1 MKSELENMDFSG
13 YNISVAQAA
22 KIMGKDQQYI
32 RQGII
37 QGILPIGTA
46 FKKQGSKQ
54 YDYYI
59 SPKLFY
65 EFTGFKIS
73 DHTKIWCEFVLL
85 VIRNTLVI
93 HIFSQKWLK

>member
-1 MKSELENMDFSG
+1 MTKNVKNEMDNLGFNG

-22 KIMGKDQQYI
+22 RIMGKDQQYI

-65 EFTGFKIS
+65 EFTGYKIS
-73 DHTKIWCEFVLL
+73 DHNEI
-85 VIRNTLVI
+85 
-93 HIFSQKWLK
+93 

>member
-1 MKSELENMDFSG
+1 MSDIKEFSG
-13 YNISVAQAA
+13 YNIPVVEAA
-22 KIMGKDQQYI
+22 RIMGKDQQYI

-46 FKKQGSKQ
+46 FKKQGSNH

-65 EFTGFKIS
+65 EFTGYRF
-73 DHTKIWCEFVLL
+73 E
-85 VIRNTLVI
+85 
-93 HIFSQKWLK
+93 QKQ

>member
-1 MKSELENMDFSG
+1 MNNMQKELKNMDFNG
-13 YNISVAQAA
+13 YSISVAQAA

-65 EFTGFKIS
+65 EFTGYKIS
-73 DHTKIWCEFVLL
+73 SHTE
-85 VIRNTLVI
+85 T
-93 HIFSQKWLK
+93 

>member
-1 MKSELENMDFSG
+1 MRNELNDLDFSG

-22 KIMGKDQQYI
+22 KIMGKDQQYIRQGI

-65 EFTGFKIS
+65 EFTGYKIGC
-73 DHTKIWCEFVLL
+73 HTEI
-85 VIRNTLVI
+85 
-93 HIFSQKWLK
+93 

>member
-1 MKSELENMDFSG
+1 MMPNTVVPSLYNTLTWGAELEMTG
-13 YNISVAQAA
+13 GTRAQAA

-65 EFTGFKIS
+65 EFTGYKIGS
-73 DHTKIWCEFVLL
+73 HTEI
-85 VIRNTLVI
+85 
-93 HIFSQKWLK
+93 

>member
-1 MKSELENMDFSG
+1 MYMKNKFDDLEFNG

-37 QGILPIGTA
+37 QGILPIGIA

-59 SPKLFY
+59 SPKSFY
-65 EFTGFKIS
+65 EFTGFKIGS
-73 DHTKIWCEFVLL
+73 NNEI
-85 VIRNTLVI
+85 
-93 HIFSQKWLK
+93 

>member
-1 MKSELENMDFSG
+1 MRNELDDLEFSG

-73 DHTKIWCEFVLL
+73 SYNKI
-85 VIRNTLVI
+85 
-93 HIFSQKWLK
+93 

>member
-1 MKSELENMDFSG
+1 MSVVISRNERRVTMECVDSLEFDG

-22 KIMGKDQQYI
+22 KIMGKDQQYV
-32 RQGII
+32 RQGMI

-46 FKKQGSKQ
+46 FKRQGSKQ

-65 EFTGFKIS
+65 EFTGVKVGS
-73 DHTKIWCEFVLL
+73 HTK
-85 VIRNTLVI
+85 R
-93 HIFSQKWLK
+93 

>member
-1 MKSELENMDFSG
+1 MYMKNKFDDLEFNG

-65 EFTGFKIS
+65 EFTGFKIGS
-73 DHTKIWCEFVLL
+73 NNEI
-85 VIRNTLVI
+85 
-93 HIFSQKWLK
+93 

>member
-1 MKSELENMDFSG
+1 MRNELDDIEFSG

-22 KIMGKDQQYI
+22 KIIGKDQQYI

-59 SPKLFY
+59 SPRLFY
-65 EFTGFKIS
+65 EFTGCKIGNY
-73 DHTKIWCEFVLL
+73 TEIWYEFVLL
-85 VIRNTLVI
+85 VISYTQVI
-93 HIFSQKWLK
+93 HILIL

>member
-1 MKSELENMDFSG
+1 MRNELDDLEFNG
-13 YNISVAQAA
+13 YNISVSQAA

-73 DHTKIWCEFVLL
+73 NHIEIWYEFVLL
-85 VIRNTLVI
+85 VVSYTQVI
-93 HIFSQKWLK
+93 HILVSKWLK

>member
-1 MKSELENMDFSG
+1 MDSKIDDLSFDG
-13 YNISVAQAA
+13 YNIPVAQAA
-22 KIMGKDQQYI
+22 KIMGKDQQYV

-46 FKKQGSKQ
+46 FKKQGCKQ

-65 EFTGFKIS
+65 EFTGFKI
-73 DHTKIWCEFVLL
+73 
-85 VIRNTLVI
+85 NN
-93 HIFSQKWLK
+93 HIEN

>member
-1 MKSELENMDFSG
+1 MKNKLEDIEFNG

-73 DHTKIWCEFVLL
+73 SYNKI
-85 VIRNTLVI
+85 
-93 HIFSQKWLK
+93 

>member
-1 MKSELENMDFSG
+1 MKNKLEDIEFNG

-37 QGILPIGTA
+37 QGIVPIGTA
-46 FKKQGSKQ
+46 FKNQGSKQ

-73 DHTKIWCEFVLL
+73 SYNKIWCELVLL
-85 VIRNTLVI
+85 VVRNTLVI
-93 HIFSQKWLK
+93 HILIK

>member
-1 MKSELENMDFSG
+1 MQKELENINFDG

-73 DHTKIWCEFVLL
+73 DHTKI
-85 VIRNTLVI
+85 
-93 HIFSQKWLK
+93 